1 LCLVAL
7 CCLRQFCL
15 HIAFNVA
22 ALGDDVYVLDTC
34 NTFLAKRGSG
44 MLLKPTP
51 PRPSSNNNEG
61 AGAAV
66 AAGGGVGVV
75 SAETKLLCEEA
86 LTRVHVAQVFDVFEL
101 LTQLDQIY
109 QLCSNISSL
118 ASSSGG
124 GGSGGSGGVS
134 GRRLPR
140 LLVIDSLGALLS
152 PIMSSDK
159 RSQVLIST
167 VQRAI
172 KALATTFNIAVL
184 VSSAKLASTSL
195 CWGFVWPGTN
205 LDVFCFVCLF
215 TACAHRRRT
224 TWSAQAT
231 IRHTTNSSLPW
242 VRHRN
247 RHWERTQHH
256 DCDRPGSDKQMLCL
270 PFSFL
275 CALFF
280 QVFPGIT
287 SRTRV
292 CNSAPTSPSWT
303 ASEPR

>member
-1 LCLVAL
+1 VFS
-7 CCLRQFCL
+7 RQFCL
-15 HIAFNVA
+15 HIAFHVA

-51 PRPSSNNNEG
+51 PRPNGNNNEG
-61 AGAAV
+61 AGASV
-66 AAGGGVGVV
+66 ASGGVGVV

-101 LTQLDQIY
+101 LAQLDQIY

-124 GGSGGSGGVS
+124 GGSGGSGGTS

-172 KALATTFNIAVL
+172 KALAATFNIAVL
-184 VSSAKLASTSL
+184 VSSAKLACT
-195 CWGFVWPGTN
+195 
-205 LDVFCFVCLF
+205 
-215 TACAHRRRT
+215 
-224 TWSAQAT
+224 
-231 IRHTTNSSLPW
+231 SSL
-242 VRHRN
+242 
-247 RHWERTQHH
+247 
-256 DCDRPGSDKQMLCL
+256 G
-270 PFSFL
+270 
-275 CALFF
+275 ALI
-280 QVFPGIT
+280 G
-287 SRTRV
+287 RRD
-292 CNSAPTSPSWT
+292 
-303 ASEPR
+303 